1 MNRNKYMK
9 RYSTPL
15 VIREM
20 QFNITMRYYFIISN
34 LTKLRWLLISS
45 VAKDTDQ
52 QEFFNTDEGSV
63 NWNKNSGKQFG
74 IT

>member
-1 MNRNKYMK
+1 MK

-20 QFNITMRYYFIISN
+20 QFKITMRYYPIITN
-34 LTKLRWLLISS
+34 LTKLRWLLTSS
-45 VAKDTDQ
+45 VAKDMDQ
-52 QEFFNTDEGSV
+52 WEFLFTDEGSV
-63 NWNKNSGKQFG
+63 NWNKNFGKQFG